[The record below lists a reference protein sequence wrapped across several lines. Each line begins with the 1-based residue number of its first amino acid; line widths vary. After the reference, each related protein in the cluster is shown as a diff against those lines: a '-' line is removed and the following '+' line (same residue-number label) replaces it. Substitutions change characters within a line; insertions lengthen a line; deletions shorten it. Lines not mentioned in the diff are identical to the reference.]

1 MTPDQGLVKLAVI
14 VHTFLQSMARQRGKR
29 RSGAAVRRVSWERGQ
44 GGRLDRLARAAHYVS
59 EDLLVY
65 DIDSV
70 NRRAVERHTSA
81 QSLPPVPKQSRGPG
95 EGDWFSQLAR
105 FGRLDPVLAF
115 LGVRDIQA
123 LHGVNRYSN
132 CDGHIL

>member
-1 MTPDQGLVKLAVI
+1 
-14 VHTFLQSMARQRGKR
+14 MARQRGKR
-29 RSGAAVRRVSWERGQ
+29 RSVAAVRRVSWERGQ

-81 QSLPPVPKQSRGPG
+81 QSLPPVPRQARGPG
-95 EGDWFSQLAR
+95 EADWFSQLAR
-105 FGRLDPVLAF
+105 YGRLDPVLAF
-115 LGVRDIQA
+115 LGVRDMQA
-123 LHGVNRYSN
+123 LHGVNRYCNS
-132 CDGHIL
+132 GGQI